1 MLDNTVVPLSTAAE
15 VSSHDDSMAK
25 IYSFIIIIRKD
36 KNTNKKIIHSILII
50 ITIIFALI
58 ASIYAVILDVNVQS
72 MLARSAAGFLSN
84 QLDTEVKIK
93 TFYIKPDLRIHAEE
107 IQINDRK
114 HLPMFYVGEFDAKLS
129 LRNITDEYRI
139 KDVIIDDVLFNLVKY
154 ENEYQTNLA
163 ELFGFDDDKK
173 EKKKFNAKMYLDRFN
188 LTKGHLIVWN
198 QNKDIPHKT
207 SMDYSYLDIDSIYLT
222 ARNLFFNGDSIIGVM
237 DYLSATDR
245 CGFTLDEFSSNS
257 PFLVSSKGLD
267 FKNLIIK
274 THTTDLNLD
283 LKFLYN
289 GYDDYRK
296 FVDSIM
302 IIANI
307 KPSQLTLSDLRYF
320 SAKMGMMTDT
330 LQIKGLITGTV
341 RDFTAS
347 NFSFSFKDSTNF
359 LGTIKM
365 RGLPKF
371 KDTHIVGNIEKFN
384 FTYQDISEFAIPNH
398 DGKIPLPKQI
408 TCVKEAMLSG
418 EFYGF
423 FNNFNTK
430 FNLHTNIGNVFFNGA
445 LNNNLLLAPKPY
457 YFLKAHANNV
467 KLGEVLDLD
476 DDLVATM
483 MLEVSGEGLAKKDV
497 DLEMSLDIEKLFAL
511 NKEFKDLY
519 VVADMENQR
528 IITSSNINSNILNAE
543 LNALL
548 DVSKKEPSFDVK
560 LDLKKAD
567 LYKLGLVKKDETMIL
582 STKLNANLRGTDV
595 DKMYGDIALNKTSLR
610 DGRGYYIMD
619 SLNLVLTENH
629 FNSKNVKLDCDFF
642 DLEING
648 IFNFRNIGNT
658 FKNYVL
664 NYFHINKWTEK
675 GIRLNDENQDFYLS
689 LNFKNTAPLSQF
701 FLPNLKVSDNTVFTA
716 TFTSSNYKLHSTLE
730 SDLIMYNKFVF
741 TDLYVKNKTDRNK
754 TTANVSLK
762 EIVFKEATEKNPVRL
777 GLDNFAVHFD
787 AHNDTLFM
795 NLSWDDIAENDNNK
809 GDLQATFLPHVGGG
823 ELRLLSTDVI
833 INDTLWNLSENC
845 RLDFNDKK
853 IFFNEFD
860 IYSKY
865 QSVKV
870 NGTYPKTIYDTLSV
884 TFNNLDVSDFDILT
898 SGIGL
903 DIDGVIDGDLKISGI
918 KDKFTLLSNLDVK
931 NIGVN
936 DHVIGNAFIDA
947 NWNEPDTSIHINTEI
962 IRDDINKKL
971 LIFEGDYYTSRKN
984 NNLDFDLK
992 MNDFDINPVNTFAKK
1007 VISKVEGKLDGDFKI
1022 MGSLKKPLIIGDASL
1037 NEAACKIN
1045 YLNTYYKINP
1055 NEVRS
1060 NIEHYI
1066 RLTENKIEFHN
1077 LILVDTLNNRAVA
1090 DGIIT
1095 HDYLKKFNFDIDMYL
1110 DNFIGMNMTS
1120 DKNTSFYG
1128 SAIAS
1133 GTVKING
1140 PLNDISMD
1148 IDATTNQGTTIDI
1161 MLNSTASI
1169 NDNFIVFV
1177 QKDNEQDTIK
1187 TIIPE
1192 NKKDNKF
1199 TLKLNADISEDA
1211 NVNIHLPSNMGNI
1224 AANGSGNIRLG
1235 LESNQLS
1242 LYGDYVIN
1250 DGTFNFNFQ
1259 NLVRRDFDLIKGGTI
1274 TWTGKADEADIN
1286 VVGRYKTKSS
1296 ISSLGLEADTSSMV
1310 NNVRVDCI
1318 LRLQEKLTNPT
1329 ITFGLALPNATD
1341 DVKSKVFSVIDT
1353 TNQAVMSQQIISLLV
1368 LGSFSY
1374 TNSSLYSIGASNYY
1388 NVLTSSLSS
1397 WLSQISKDFDVGV
1410 RYTPEDNLTAEELD
1424 VALSTQLFDDR
1435 LTIEG
1440 NLGMYT
1446 DSRSDMTGNANN
1458 IVGDVDIT
1466 YKITNR
1472 LSFKAYNHSNLNS
1485 NYYTYTYEAYSDY
1498 TQGIGF
1504 SYSQNFDKFRDIF
1517 VRNKKNKKNK
1527 SIKTLKR

>member
-1 MLDNTVVPLSTAAE
+1 
-15 VSSHDDSMAK
+15 
-25 IYSFIIIIRKD
+25 
-36 KNTNKKIIHSILII
+36 
-50 ITIIFALI
+50 
-58 ASIYAVILDVNVQS
+58 
-72 MLARSAAGFLSN
+72 MLARTAAGFLSN

-93 TFYIKPDLRIHAEE
+93 TFYVKPDLRIHAEE
-107 IQINDRK
+107 VQINDRK
-114 HLPMFYVGEFDAKLS
+114 HLPMFYVGKFDAKLS
-129 LRNITDEYRI
+129 LRNITNEYRI
-139 KDVIIDDVLFNLVKY
+139 KDVNIDDVLFNLVKY

-163 ELFGFDDDKK
+163 ELFGSDDEKK
-173 EKKKFNAKMYLDRFN
+173 ERKKINTKIYLDRLN
-188 LTKGHLIVWN
+188 LVKGHLIVWN
-198 QNKDIPHKT
+198 QNKDMPHKT
-207 SMDYSYLDIDSIYLT
+207 SMDYGYLDIDSIYLS
-222 ARNLFFNGDSIIGVM
+222 ARNLYYNGDSIIGIM
-237 DYLSATDR
+237 DNLSAADR
-245 CGFTLDEFSSNS
+245 CGFTIDEFSSDS
-257 PFLVSSKGLD
+257 PFLVSSKGID
-267 FKNLIIK
+267 FKNLMIK
-274 THTTDLNLD
+274 THATDLNLD

-289 GYDDYRK
+289 GYDDYKK

-307 KPSQLTLSDLRYF
+307 KSSQLTLSDLRYF

-341 RDFTAS
+341 SDFTAN

-371 KDTHIVGNIEKFN
+371 KDTHIVGNIDKFN

-408 TCVKEAMLSG
+408 TCFKEVMLYG
-418 EFYGF
+418 DFYGF
-423 FNNFNTK
+423 PNNFNTK
-430 FNLHTNIGNVFFNGA
+430 FNLHTNIGNIFFNGA
-445 LNNNLLLAPKPY
+445 LNNNLLLVPKPY
-457 YFLKAHANNV
+457 YFFKAHANNII
-467 KLGEVLDLD
+467 LNDVLDLD
-476 DDLVATM
+476 DDLIMTM
-483 MLEVSGEGLAKKDV
+483 MLEAAGEGLTKKDA
-497 DLEMSLDIEKLFAL
+497 DLEISLNIEKLFAL
-511 NKEFKDLY
+511 NKEFKNLH
-519 VVADMENQR
+519 VAADMENQR
-528 IITSSNINSNILNAE
+528 IITSSKINSNILDAE
-543 LNALL
+543 LEALL
-548 DVSKKEPSFDVK
+548 DVSKNEPSFDVN

-567 LYKLGLVKKDETMIL
+567 LYKLGLVKNDKPMIL
-582 STKLNANLRGTDV
+582 STILNANLRGTDI
-595 DKMYGDIALNKTSLR
+595 DKMYGDIILDKTTLL
-610 DGRGYYIMD
+610 DGRDSCVMD
-619 SLNLVLTENH
+619 RLNLVLTENH
-629 FNSKNVKLDCDFF
+629 FKSKNVKLDCDFF

-689 LNFKNTAPLSQF
+689 LNFKNTDPLSQF
-701 FLPNLKVSDNTVFTA
+701 FLPNLKVSDNTVVTA

-741 TDLYVKNKTDRNK
+741 SDLYVKNKTDRNK

-762 EIVFKEATEKNPVRL
+762 EVVFKEATDKNPIKL

-787 AHNDTLFM
+787 AHNDTLFINM
-795 NLSWDDIAENDNNK
+795 SWDDVSENDNNK
-809 GDLQATFLPHVGGG
+809 GDLQATFFPHAGGG
-823 ELRLLSTDVI
+823 ELSLLSTDVI

-845 RLDFNDKK
+845 RLDFNNKK
-853 IFFNEFD
+853 ISFKEFD
-860 IYSKY
+860 IYTQY

-870 NGTYPKTIYDTLSV
+870 NGKYPKTTNDTLSV
-884 TFNNLDVSDFDILT
+884 TFDNLDVSDFDILT
-898 SGIGL
+898 SGINL

-936 DHVIGNAFIDA
+936 NHVIGNASVDA

-962 IRDDINKKL
+962 IRDDKNKKL
-971 LIFEGDYYTSRKN
+971 LMFEGDYYTSRKN
-984 NNLDFDLK
+984 DNLDFDLK
-992 MNDFDINPVNTFAKK
+992 MEDLDINLVNTFAKK
-1007 VISKVEGKLDGDFKI
+1007 VISRVEGKLNGDFKI
-1022 MGSLKKPLIIGDASL
+1022 KGSLKKPVIIGDANL

-1055 NEVRS
+1055 NEVHS

-1095 HDYLKKFNFDIDMYL
+1095 HDYLKNFNFDIDMYL
-1110 DNFIGMNMTS
+1110 DNFIGMNMPL
-1120 DKNTSFYG
+1120 DKSTSFYG
-1128 SAIAS
+1128 TAVAS
-1133 GTVKING
+1133 GTVKIDG
-1140 PLNDISMD
+1140 ALDDIYMD

-1161 MLNSTASI
+1161 MLNNTASI
-1169 NDNFIVFV
+1169 NDDFIVFV
-1177 QKDNEQDTIK
+1177 QKENEQDTIK

-1192 NKKDNKF
+1192 SKKDKKF
-1199 TLKLNADISEDA
+1199 TFNLNADISEDA

-1259 NLVRRDFDLIKGGTI
+1259 NLVRRNFDLIKGGTI

-1296 ISSLGLEADTSSMV
+1296 ISSLGLEAADTSSMI

-1341 DVKSKVFSVIDT
+1341 DVKTKVFSVIDT

-1446 DSRSDMTGNANN
+1446 GSRSDMPENANN

-1498 TQGIGF
+1498 TQGLGF
-1504 SYSQNFDKFRDIF
+1504 SYSQNFDNVKEIF
-1517 VRNKKNKKNK
+1517 VRNKKNKKSKNIK
-1527 SIKTLKR
+1527 SVKR